1 MQAGPTCRLYRTF
14 CRRSSRLTRL
24 KIKTLK
30 ILCNGC
36 NDNFDQLTAVRELIT
51 TLKSEL
57 LNKIDLLNTKICQ
70 LETRSNSQS
79 SIMSPK
85 TLDEVTSEAVERIN
99 RSKNL
104 LIKGIPVPIGDV
116 STRKR
121 KDTTEVMKAL
131 TVINEHVPV
140 PASIVRL
147 GPVPKNGDRPRYIK
161 VTFTDLNTVRSLLR
175 HKSKLL
181 DDDSTCSIKI
191 CDDKTKNTLNY
202 LT

>member
-1 MQAGPTCRLYRTF
+1 MAGICVNCKASTADVRATARIQCNSCKLDLHVACTGL
-14 CRRSSRLTRL
+14 SADDHSRLTRL

-36 NDNFDQLTAVRELIT
+36 NDNFDQLTAVRESIT

-57 LNKIDLLNTKICQ
+57 LDKIDLLNTKISQ

-85 TLDEVTSEAVERIN
+85 TLEEVTSEAVKRIN

-104 LIKGIPVPIGDV
+104 LIKGISESIGDV
-116 STRKR
+116 FSRKR

-131 TVINEHVPV
+131 TVINEHVLV

-161 VTFTDLNTVRSLLR
+161 VTFTDLNIL
-175 HKSKLL
+175 
-181 DDDSTCSIKI
+181 
-191 CDDKTKNTLNY
+191 Y
-202 LT
+202 PYQF